1 MAGMP
6 NHFSISV
13 FTQFSMSHS
22 HAGLWRLPEAWG
34 NRAYTDI
41 DSWVEVAR
49 IAERGRLD
57 AIFWAD
63 GLGSGGYRDGD
74 LDGPLREGQYQRMDP
89 AILIA
94 ALSRETTHLGFVMTS
109 AMIQEHPFTFARK
122 MSTLDHITRGRV
134 GWNVVTSFNP
144 GGWANLGIKQG
155 IEHDARYDWAEEYMH
170 VVYKLWEGSWE
181 DDAVL
186 HDAERGIWADPT
198 KVHTID
204 HVGERYDVK
213 GPHQVEPSPQGSPM
227 IFQAGSSP
235 AGRAF
240 AARHAEM
247 QFIGAST
254 PAEITAHVTA
264 CAAEA
269 ASFGRDPSTLGYAP
283 SRSFVIGSTE
293 AEVKQK
299 LEEYEQIISLEGIA
313 AKMNNHFGIDFL
325 KLDPGTKLSEL
336 TTNGI
341 QSALDSLKASFPAGY
356 EPTVD
361 EILRSRATKSII
373 AGTPEQIAD
382 KVESIRDAGATGLL
396 VGLPTRPGSLVD
408 FVDHVIPI
416 LQERGVAQREYRE
429 GTLRQKLLG
438 NGNRLSPDH
447 PGAAYRRRMKAV
459 P

>member
-1 MAGMP
+1 MP
-6 NHFSISV
+6 NHFSINV

-22 HAGLWRLPEAWG
+22 YAGLWRLPEAWG
-34 NRAYTDI
+34 NRAYADI
-41 DSWVEVAR
+41 DSWIEVAR
-49 IAERGRLD
+49 IAERGCLD

-63 GLGSGGYRDGD
+63 GLGSGGYREGD
-74 LDGPLREGQYQRMDP
+74 LDGPIREGQYQRMDP

-122 MSTLDHITRGRV
+122 MSTLDHITRGRI

-144 GGWANLGIKQG
+144 GGWANLGIKDG
-155 IEHDARYDWAEEYMH
+155 VEHDARYDWAEEYMH

-181 DDAVL
+181 EDACL
-186 HDAERGIWADPT
+186 HNIARGIWADPA

-213 GPHQVEPSPQGSPM
+213 GPHQVEPSPQGSPV

-240 AARHAEM
+240 AAKHAEM

-254 PAEITAHVTA
+254 PADIRAYVDA
-264 CAAEA
+264 AAAEA
-269 ASFGRDPSTLGYAP
+269 AAFGRNPASLGYAP

-299 LEEYEQIISLEGIA
+299 LQEYEQTISLAGVA

-325 KLDPGTKLSEL
+325 KLDPGTKLSDL

-341 QSALDSLKASFPAGY
+341 QSALESLKASFPAGY

-361 EILRSRATKSII
+361 EILRSRATKSLV

-382 KVESIRDAGATGLL
+382 QIMGIRDAGATGLL
-396 VGLPTRPGSLVD
+396 VGLPTRPGSLTD
-408 FVDHVIPI
+408 FVDEVIPV
-416 LQERGVAQREYRE
+416 LQRRGVAQREYRE
-429 GTLRQKLLG
+429 GTLRQKLFGEG
-438 NGNRLSPDH
+438 NHLRPDH
-447 PGAAYRRRMKAV
+447 PASSYRHR
-459 P
+459 PEQ

>member
-1 MAGMP
+1 MP
-6 NHFSISV
+6 DRFGISV
-13 FTQFSMSHS
+13 FTQYSMSHS
-22 HAGLWRLPEAWG
+22 HPGLWRLPEAWG
-34 NRAYTDI
+34 NRAYADI
-41 DSWVEVAR
+41 DSWIEVAR

-109 AMIQEHPFTFARK
+109 AMMQDHPFTFARK
-122 MSTLDHITRGRV
+122 MSTLDHITRGRI

-144 GGWANLGIKQG
+144 GSWANLGIKQG
-155 IEHDARYDWAEEYMH
+155 VEHDARYAWAEEYMH

-181 DDAVL
+181 DDAGL
-186 HDAERGIWADPT
+186 HDVAHGIWADPA

-213 GPHQVEPSPQGSPM
+213 GPHQVEPSPQGSPV

-254 PAEITAHVTA
+254 PADITAHVTTN
-264 CAAEA
+264 AAEA
-269 ASFGRDPSTLGYAP
+269 AAFGRDPAALGYAP
-283 SRSFVIGSTE
+283 TRSFVIGSTE
-293 AEVKQK
+293 AETKRK
-299 LEEYEQIISLEGIA
+299 LQEYEQTISLTGIA

-341 QSALDSLKASFPAGY
+341 QSALASLKASFPAGY

-361 EILRSRATKSII
+361 EILRSRATRSII

-382 KVESIRDAGATGLL
+382 QVVAIRDAGATGLL
-396 VGLPTRPGSLVD
+396 VGLPTRPGSLTD

-416 LQERGVAQREYRE
+416 LQERGVAQREYSE
-429 GTLRQKLLG
+429 GTLRQKLFG
-438 NGNRLSPDH
+438 HGDRLRSDH
-447 PGAAYRRRMKAV
+447 PGAAYRRKTAAV
-459 P
+459 L

>member
-1 MAGMP
+1 MRD
-6 NHFSISV
+6 HFGISV
-13 FTQFSMSHS
+13 FTQFSMAHN

-34 NRAYTDI
+34 NRAYADI

-63 GLGSGGYRDGD
+63 GLGSGGYREGD
-74 LDGPLREGQYQRMDP
+74 LDAPLREGMYQRMDP

-94 ALSRETTHLGFVMTS
+94 ALSRETTHLGFVLTS
-109 AMIQEHPFTFARK
+109 AMVQEHPFTFARK
-122 MSTLDHITRGRV
+122 MSTLDHITRGRI

-155 IEHDARYDWAEEYMH
+155 VEHDARYEWAEEYMH

-181 DDAVL
+181 DGAGL
-186 HDAERGIWADPT
+186 HDVKQGIWADPS

-204 HVGERYDVK
+204 HVGERYEVK

-227 IFQAGSSP
+227 IFQAGLSP

-254 PAEITAHVTA
+254 PADITAHVA
-264 CAAEA
+264 SCAAEA
-269 ASFGRDPSTLGYAP
+269 ASFGRDPATLGYAP
-283 SRSFVIGSTE
+283 SRAFVIGSTE
-293 AEVKQK
+293 AETKRK
-299 LEEYEQIISLEGIA
+299 LREYEQTISLEGIA
-313 AKMNNHFGIDFL
+313 AKMNNQFGIDFL

-356 EPTVD
+356 EPTVE
-361 EILRSRATKSII
+361 EILRSRATRGIV
-373 AGTPEQIAD
+373 AGTPEQVAD
-382 KVESIRDAGATGLL
+382 EIVGMRDAGATGLL
-396 VGLPTRPGSLVD
+396 VGLPTRPGSLTD
-408 FVDHVIPI
+408 FVDHIIPI
-416 LQERGVAQREYRE
+416 LQDRGVAQREYRE
-429 GTLRQKLLG
+429 GTLRQKLFG
-438 NGNRLSPDH
+438 NGDRLSPDH
-447 PGAAYRRRMKAV
+447 PAATYRRRTKAEL
-459 P
+459 